1 MAESKKP
8 IKTVKFKAFKDDDK
22 YKDDIFVS
30 VNGKRYQIKRGV
42 EVEIPECVYKVLMNS
57 QGQDQAAFNLM
68 EKKEREF
75 ETESEKFG

>member
-1 MAESKKP
+1 MAESKKS

-75 ETESEKFG
+75 ETESKKFG

>member
-1 MAESKKP
+1 MAEAKKTV
-8 IKTVKFKAFKDDDK
+8 KTVKFTAFKDDDK

-42 EVEIPECVYKVLMNS
+42 EVEIPESVYKVLVNS

-75 ETESEKFG
+75 ETESENLG

>member
-8 IKTVKFKAFKDDDK
+8 TKTVKFKAFKDDDK

-57 QGQDQAAFNLM
+57 QGQDQAAFTLM